1 MKNTPTMEVD
11 LKGQEAT
18 NQIFISPLE
27 NIPYIKQKD
36 LFQSIEYYVCTALSV
51 FLLSYFTTSAG
62 FKSYNFIINHKL
74 ELELS
79 YLTKYRDYEDLQ
91 WKFFRTH
98 FLYFL
103 LIGIVFITMSKLLKK
118 YSEDSLK
125 YFYAISGICFSF
137 YLIKIRILYILLAMS
152 IFFLSIKFINI
163 GDNNFVILS
172 WCELFLCKF
181 GIYKMEK
188 VLELKNYFK
197 NENDIDDLS
206 YEFILVYAL
215 LRMFSFNMEYKKIYF
230 DQTSPESI
238 FSLNQAR
245 SHCMECY
252 DGNFCS
258 KCLENTVISDNKD
271 KMNDSFDLINYICYI
286 FYLPLMFN
294 GPIINYNSFIFQIG
308 IFKDSQHNI
317 LIKMNKI
324 LYVLKLLI

>member
-1 MKNTPTMEVD
+1 
-11 LKGQEAT
+11 
-18 NQIFISPLE
+18 
-27 NIPYIKQKD
+27 
-36 LFQSIEYYVCTALSV
+36 
-51 FLLSYFTTSAG
+51 
-62 FKSYNFIINHKL
+62 
-74 ELELS
+74 
-79 YLTKYRDYEDLQ
+79 
-91 WKFFRTH
+91 
-98 FLYFL
+98 
-103 LIGIVFITMSKLLKK
+103 
-118 YSEDSLK
+118 
-125 YFYAISGICFSF
+125 
-137 YLIKIRILYILLAMS
+137 MS

-258 KCLENTVISDNKD
+258 KCLENTVISDNKE
-271 KMNDSFDLINYICYI
+271 YIKNKVI
-286 FYLPLMFN
+286 VGIGTVGSGGDYLEYLD
-294 GPIINYNSFIFQIG
+294 QI
-308 IFKDSQHNI
+308 Q
-317 LIKMNKI
+317 
-324 LYVLKLLI
+324 YVLSLHHSYTIFSAQLTLK